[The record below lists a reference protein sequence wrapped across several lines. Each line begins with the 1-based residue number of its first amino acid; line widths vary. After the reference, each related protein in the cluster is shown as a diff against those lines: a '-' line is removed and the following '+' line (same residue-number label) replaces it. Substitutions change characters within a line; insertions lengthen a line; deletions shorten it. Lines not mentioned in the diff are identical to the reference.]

1 MPVVVE
7 EGLNLWYGRLNRL
20 VYLLFT
26 VQTRQ
31 APHLNPLLST
41 QYPVSAVCVLV
52 ELLNIRLHNITL
64 LDILPFY
71 FTVIKFMSVYLIFP
85 NLFSCAGGDMGD
97 FGKDKELV
105 SQLKVILV
113 SFSFLQSM
121 WLEFSTSLISLWS
134 FVRIVRRDQVN
145 RTCKN
150 FVYSITQNNKIVR
163 LSNMADTFFEKSMR
177 CTKVVFCFSCL
188 CFLDAEWL
196 NRQSPITWMGVV
208 HVCGN
213 REQAAP

>member
-1 MPVVVE
+1 
-7 EGLNLWYGRLNRL
+7 
-20 VYLLFT
+20 
-26 VQTRQ
+26 
-31 APHLNPLLST
+31 
-41 QYPVSAVCVLV
+41 
-52 ELLNIRLHNITL
+52 
-64 LDILPFY
+64 
-71 FTVIKFMSVYLIFP
+71 
-85 NLFSCAGGDMGD
+85 MGD

-105 SQLKVILV
+105 SQLKVIM

-134 FVRIVRRDQVN
+134 VVRIVRRDQVN

-196 NRQSPITWMGVV
+196 SRQSPITWMGVV
-208 HVCGN
+208 HTCMYQTCTSYCMFCFQHCDVWISFALTTEHRQG
-213 REQAAP
+213 EFSKYL